1 MGSTTA
7 AVVMVVVLA
16 ARHLKTRRHAN
27 WKVSADARF
36 YITSGY
42 PLVAI
47 AVYFLTSA
55 TSNTDWAWVG
65 GNLWAL
71 VAMTAFVYGFN
82 ALNEAQ
88 QPASRGTGGNDEN
101 ADASAEHPSFEI
113 TGSKRLA
120 GSRSARQAH
129 RQRHR

>member
-1 MGSTTA
+1 MGSTIA

-16 ARHLKTRRHAN
+16 ARHLKTRRHAS

-55 TSNTDWAWVG
+55 TSNTDWAWVV

-82 ALNEAQ
+82 ALNESQ
-88 QPASRGTGGNDEN
+88 QPTSRGPSGND
-101 ADASAEHPSFEI
+101 DAPAEHPSFEV
-113 TGSKRLA
+113 TGSVRLA
-120 GSRSARQAH
+120 GSGSARKAH